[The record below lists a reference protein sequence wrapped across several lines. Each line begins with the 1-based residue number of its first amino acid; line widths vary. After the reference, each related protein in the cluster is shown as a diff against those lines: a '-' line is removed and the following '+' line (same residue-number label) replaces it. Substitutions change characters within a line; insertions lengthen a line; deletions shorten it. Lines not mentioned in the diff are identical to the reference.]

1 MKIALCTPFKPLDH
15 ATVSGD
21 VTIVRDLAA
30 TLGELGNEIVP
41 LPHFPAKEIWKHPS
55 RWLPAHRAL
64 GRMVE
69 AARGA
74 DLWLTYGSYYK
85 VPDVFGPDGAA
96 RLDVPYCLIQA
107 SYAPNRGKKLATWP
121 GFRLNRRAMLRADHV
136 FCNRLNDLGGCSRL
150 LPPDR
155 YTHIRPGL
163 PAGLLARDEEGGQ
176 RLRESWNTGGARVVS
191 TAAMMRAGVKGEGL
205 RWVFRACADL
215 LSRRRDLFLAV
226 AGDGPLRAELEGEA
240 RELLGDRV
248 VFTGLIEREKLG
260 KFFAAADFFA
270 FPGLKESVGMVYL
283 EAQQCGLPV
292 VATCDEGAPQVVAHD
307 RTGLIT
313 EPTWEAFTR
322 GVDALVRDPALCARL
337 AGAAPGYVAG
347 EHDARRNYDRMNEIM
362 RLLVSRRT
370 RT

>member
-15 ATVSGD
+15 ASVSGD

-30 TLGELGNEIVP
+30 TLGELGNEVVP
-41 LPHFPAKEIWKHPS
+41 LPHFPAKELWKYPS
-55 RWLPAHRAL
+55 RWLSARRAL
-64 GRMVE
+64 DRMVE
-69 AARGA
+69 AGRGA
-74 DLWLTYGSYYK
+74 DVWLTYGSYYK

-107 SYAPNRGKKLATWP
+107 SYASNRGKKLATWP
-121 GFRLNRRAMLRADHV
+121 GYRLNRRAMLRADHV
-136 FCNRLNDLGGCSRL
+136 FCNRVNDLKGCARL

-155 YTHIRPGL
+155 YSHIRPGL
-163 PAGLLARDEEGGQ
+163 PARLLAPDGEGGQ
-176 RLRESWNTGGARVVS
+176 CLRASWNTGRARVIV
-191 TAAMMRAGVKGEGL
+191 TAAMMRAGVKAEGL
-205 RWVFRACADL
+205 RWVFRTCADL

-226 AGDGPLRAELEGEA
+226 AGDGPLRAELEREA
-240 RELLGDRV
+240 RALLGDRV
-248 VFTGLIEREKLG
+248 VFTGLLEREKLG
-260 KFFAAADFFA
+260 EFFAAGDFFA

-313 EPTWEAFTR
+313 EATPEGFTG
-322 GVDALVRDPALCARL
+322 GVDALVRDTALCARL
-337 AGAAPGYVAG
+337 AEAAPGYVA
-347 EHDARRNYDRMNEIM
+347 EKHDARRNYDRMNETM

-370 RT
+370 R

>member
-1 MKIALCTPFKPLDH
+1 VKIALCTPFKPLDH
-15 ATVSGD
+15 TTVSGD

-30 TLGELGNEIVP
+30 ALRELGSEVIP
-41 LPHFPAKEIWKHPS
+41 LPHFSAKEIWKHPS
-55 RWLPAHRAL
+55 RWLPARRAL
-64 GRMVE
+64 DRMVE

-96 RLDVPYCLIQA
+96 RLDVPYCLVQA
-107 SYAPNRGKKLATWP
+107 SYAPKRGKKLATWP
-121 GFRLNRRAMLRADHV
+121 GFRLNRRAMLRADHL
-136 FCNRLNDLGGCSRL
+136 FCNRLNDLRGCSWL
-150 LPPDR
+150 LPSDR

-163 PAGLLARDEEGGQ
+163 PAGLLTRDEEGGR
-176 RLRESWNTGGARVVS
+176 RLRESWNTGGAKVVA
-191 TAAMMRAGVKGEGL
+191 TAAMMRAGVKAEGL
-205 RWVFRACADL
+205 RWVFRTCADL

-226 AGDGPLRAELEGEA
+226 AGDGPLRRELEGEA
-240 RELLGDRV
+240 GELLGDRV
-248 VFTGLIEREKLG
+248 IFTGMVRREKLG
-260 KFFAAADFFA
+260 EFFAAADFFA

-292 VATCDEGAPQVVAHD
+292 VATDDEGAPQVVAHD

-313 EPTWEAFTR
+313 GANLEAFTQ
-322 GVDALVRDPALCARL
+322 GVDALVRDPGLCARL
-337 AGAAPGYVAG
+337 AKAAPGYVAE

-370 RT
+370 RS